1 MTLEAFEERMH
12 KLTSRNLSAEAEV
25 IFQQA
30 SGDNTD
36 DPRRKVS
43 EHALYPEIFD
53 QLWANLIGRSFIT
66 TVLGFVI
73 TRHAGRDWGTR
84 FVSLFENALEVPSLR
99 RLGPGGRVTSGT

>member
-43 EHALYPEIFD
+43 ERALYPEIFD

-66 TVLGFVI
+66 SVLGFVT
-73 TRHAGRDWGTR
+73 TRHAGRRIGLPDLYRLLKMLSRVSISDVWGQ
-84 FVSLFENALEVPSLR
+84 VGE
-99 RLGPGGRVTSGT
+99 